1 MAQGN
6 PLINIT
12 QIMTSVTNIV
22 EGAKTDG
29 TMYIYAFVPINA
41 LLILCCFAAAAVFV
55 WRRSPP
61 RKKVAWGI
69 IEQMR
74 AAADEEAAAPAPAIK
89 IRVPKAVPKTEA

>member
-61 RKKVAWGI
+61 PKKVAWGI

-89 IRVPKAVPKTEA
+89 IRVPRRTEA